1 MSAHDVDL
9 DELGATV
16 AALVACQEEIL
27 ALAGDVD
34 RATDGLGAS
43 WAGAAADAHSVGHAR
58 WREECAAMVAALARL
73 RTIAAAAEAHY
84 REAISAN
91 LVAWQQVAP

>member
-1 MSAHDVDL
+1 MSAYDVDL
-9 DELGATV
+9 DELGVTV

-34 RATDGLGAS
+34 RATDGLHAS
-43 WAGAAADAHSVGHAR
+43 WAGAAADAHSVGHTR
-58 WREECAAMVAALARL
+58 WREDCGAMVGALARL
-73 RTIAAAAEAHY
+73 RTIAAAAEEHY